1 MSSDGGAQ
9 VASQEASA
17 VKVKDIMTG
26 DVVYAEVPG
35 SSTDAL
41 QLLLKHNISGIPV
54 VKRGTRQVVGIVTR
68 TDFAR
73 NPEEGQ
79 LALLMTR
86 DVETTTP
93 EEDIV
98 SVARTFL
105 EKNFRRMPV
114 VTDSELRGIVTVSDI
129 VWKAISRMK
138 IQEPVEKYMDSR
150 VIAVWEET
158 PLKVAYEIMRL
169 SGERA
174 LPVLDSDGRMS
185 GILGETDLLRAFE
198 VTERTHKSELYSG
211 TEGDRWGWDSKSVV
225 YITKK
230 RLELPD
236 KPVREVMVRDVT
248 VVTRKTPVS
257 ECARR
262 MAKRRIEQ
270 VPVINAEGDI
280 TGIVK
285 DVSLLRAIV
294 G

>member
-9 VASQEASA
+9 VAFQEASA
-17 VKVKDIMTG
+17 VKVKDVMTG

-54 VKRGTRQVVGIVTR
+54 VKRGTKQVVGIVTR

-93 EEDIV
+93 DGDIV
-98 SVARTFL
+98 EIARIFL

-129 VWKAISRMK
+129 VWKAISKMN
-138 IQEPVEKYMDSR
+138 ITEPVEKYMDTK
-150 VIAVWEET
+150 VVAVWEET
-158 PLKVAYEIMRL
+158 PLKIAYEIMRL

-174 LPVLDSDGRMS
+174 LPVLDSEGKMS

-198 VTERTHKSELYSG
+198 VTERTHKSELSGG

-236 KPVREVMVRDVT
+236 KPVKDVMVRDVT
-248 VVTRKTPVS
+248 VVTKRTSVS
-257 ECARR
+257 ECAKR
-262 MAKRRIEQ
+262 MARRRIEQ